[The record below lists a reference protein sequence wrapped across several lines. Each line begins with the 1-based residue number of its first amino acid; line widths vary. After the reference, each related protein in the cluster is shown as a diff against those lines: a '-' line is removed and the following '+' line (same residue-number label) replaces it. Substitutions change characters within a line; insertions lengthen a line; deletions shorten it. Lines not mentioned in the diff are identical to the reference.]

1 MLRCARVR
9 SSHFR
14 LARKHLYCTSPS
26 QTDQDE
32 TGASPQ
38 QPGPSDRDYDNSA
51 AGRSIPSDIA
61 QHTAILTASQFMV
74 NMGFGCVIPVLP
86 LFAAQMG
93 MGAMGVGMILSAPS
107 VSRVMLNM
115 PFGEA
120 TDRFGRKPLMLA
132 GQLTTALA
140 SVATGR
146 LK

>member
-1 MLRCARVR
+1 
-9 SSHFR
+9 
-14 LARKHLYCTSPS
+14 
-26 QTDQDE
+26 
-32 TGASPQ
+32 
-38 QPGPSDRDYDNSA
+38 
-51 AGRSIPSDIA
+51 
-61 QHTAILTASQFMV
+61 MV